1 MFSCCVMAQ
10 PLDTKDQETRCSA
23 DPKPIWDNPEIS
35 PATIADQVERQQ
47 KAEAKAQKMSWPSI
61 FNCLPCQCRALVDRN
76 SSNALNELP
85 SLDKEVALELG
96 DVVDGGH
103 KDQSTITRPV
113 SASI

>member
-1 MFSCCVMAQ
+1 MFSCCMMDQ
-10 PLDTKDQETRCSA
+10 TLDTKDQETRCSA
-23 DPKPIWDNPEIS
+23 DPMPSWNKPETSPEM
-35 PATIADQVERQQ
+35 IANQVEQQQ
-47 KAEAKAQKMSWPSI
+47 KAEAKAQKMSWPSF
-61 FNCLPCQCRALVDRN
+61 FNCLSCQCRALVDRN

-96 DVVDGGH
+96 DVVDGAH